1 MVLLMKQQQKSFE
14 YKTKIIGRT
23 LANKSLDLP
32 LINCKIE
39 INLSW
44 PKDCVISEIIRTP
57 EVPAGP
63 AANPSTDL
71 VRPTQTTE
79 ATFEIND
86 CKPYAPVV
94 TFSINDNIKF
104 LENQKLRFKKKIS
117 WNKYRFETT
126 TQLKN
131 NNLDCMIDLTFK
143 ISTDYSFMQKS

>member
-23 LANKSLDLP
+23 LANKFLDLP
-32 LINCKIE
+32 LINCKME

-44 PKDCVISEIIRTP
+44 SKDCIISEIIRTP

-86 CKPYAPVV
+86 CKPYA
-94 TFSINDNIKF
+94 
-104 LENQKLRFKKKIS
+104 L
-117 WNKYRFETT
+117 
-126 TQLKN
+126 
-131 NNLDCMIDLTFK
+131 
-143 ISTDYSFMQKS
+143 